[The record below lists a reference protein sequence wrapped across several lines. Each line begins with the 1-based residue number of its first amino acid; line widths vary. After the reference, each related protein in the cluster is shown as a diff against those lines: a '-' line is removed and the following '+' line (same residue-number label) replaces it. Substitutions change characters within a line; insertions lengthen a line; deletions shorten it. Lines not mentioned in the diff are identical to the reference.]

1 MTAERLRDGI
11 MRRCQMVLLASI
23 LLVAAGVVSCGK
35 KVASD
40 ASAPLEESFQ
50 QAEPE
55 TQQAIEEVTSN
66 LRARNYSQAMRH
78 LAPVIENRQLTEAQK
93 QAVTTMLQQ
102 VNDAI
107 VADPSLETA
116 EMYRMRQN
124 MFHSVYGKSGRF

>member
-11 MRRCQMVLLASI
+11 MRRCQMVLLASV

-40 ASAPLEESFQ
+40 ASAALEQSFQ

-78 LAPVIENRQLTEAQK
+78 LAPVIENRRLTEAQK